1 MLYVCVC
8 VCCGGNFSAQLTS
21 EANQP
26 ETGSGNVNQ
35 SHESM
40 TQILTNM
47 TDSLRLC
54 SLIMIL
60 RVHSRKTDLIIHI
73 AFHYWYLITFHLLI
87 LQGMIYLRIL
97 HMSL

>member
-1 MLYVCVC
+1 MCVCVC
-8 VCCGGNFSAQLTS
+8 VLEGEGTFSVQLTS
-21 EANQP
+21 VANQP
-26 ETGSGNVNQ
+26 ETGSRNVNQ

-40 TQILTNM
+40 AQILTNIK
-47 TDSLRLC
+47 DSLQLC
-54 SLIMIL
+54 CLIIIL
-60 RVHSRKTDLIIHI
+60 RVQLRKTVLIIHI